1 MNMHVLGRTGSDGAV
16 GRSKGARIAVALLAT
31 AALCLGPA
39 VAASADDAVDPAAV
53 SDTAAAEVQAPV
65 AEEVVEA
72 PVVEEAAEEPAA
84 PVEEV
89 VVEEAVV
96 QVAEEPTVSAEV
108 QEPVSEATVAGEADA
123 TENDSSPE
131 DAAEEDAGTE
141 SVDEADPVEK
151 QASSSSE
158 SKKSPEENAVT
169 SGGHQGIDICHAT
182 SSDSNPYNSITVDV
196 DSIFGQNGH
205 DSHTKAGGTRSD
217 VIPAFWYIKNGNKHE
232 YSYPGTGSYYP
243 GKNLDATGVYMLQN
257 NCDMP
262 PEEPECPT
270 VDLAP
275 MVAIQGT
282 GDSDCPKPPDDC
294 WNTSDSTQIKG
305 GGGHDNE
312 CPEPPDDCW
321 YNDDSTQLRG
331 EGGHDNECPE
341 PPDDCWNDDDSPRML
356 SGDRRGSD
364 CPEPPDDCWSD
375 KELAQFK
382 GGDGRDHECPEPPE
396 CPVYDSQELPS
407 VQNADQARGGNH
419 HDPECPKPPECPT
432 PEDAT
437 AELQSADAAAKWD
450 GGDKWE
456 CPKQPEISVDPG
468 DCVTPTDGESEYS
481 EGSESLVTGSNL
493 RPGRDYLVTVTSGEG
508 TVFSEVFEADGDG
521 MVYAWVWIS
530 WPDTYTATISST
542 GHHQVSASTEF
553 KIAEC
558 PPPLRP
564 QLSAT
569 AVCVSGEL
577 QATLT
582 GSDLAWE
589 ESYAVTVSG
598 PSGFAWDGSLTGS
611 EAGTAETTVMLGE
624 AGNYVASMEGAAN
637 VEFTATKTCTENTV
651 IVTKTPPAL
660 AETGASD
667 ENSTGGLLWMG
678 LVAMVL
684 AVGMMLEP
692 TLRRRV
698 KR

>member
-1 MNMHVLGRTGSDGAV
+1 MKIHVHGRFGSDGAT

-39 VAASADDAVDPAAV
+39 VAASADDAVDPAAS
-53 SDTAAAEVQAPV
+53 SDTAAAEVQVPV
-65 AEEVVEA
+65 VEEVVEE
-72 PVVEEAAEEPAA
+72 PVVEEATEEPAA

-89 VVEEAVV
+89 MVEEAAAT
-96 QVAEEPTVSAEV
+96 VAEEPVAESSESTS
-108 QEPVSEATVAGEADA
+108 EPE
-123 TENDSSPE
+123 
-131 DAAEEDAGTE
+131 
-141 SVDEADPVEK
+141 
-151 QASSSSE
+151 ASSSEETDAADQAVVESQSE
-158 SKKSPEENAVT
+158 SSANKS
-169 SGGHQGIDICHAT
+169 
-182 SSDSNPYNSITVDV
+182 
-196 DSIFGQNGH
+196 
-205 DSHTKAGGTRSD
+205 K
-217 VIPAFWYIKNGNKHE
+217 
-232 YSYPGTGSYYP
+232 
-243 GKNLDATGVYMLQN
+243 
-257 NCDMP
+257 
-262 PEEPECPT
+262 
-270 VDLAP
+270 
-275 MVAIQGT
+275 
-282 GDSDCPKPPDDC
+282 DDEC
-294 WNTSDSTQIKG
+294 WN
-305 GGGHDNE
+305 
-312 CPEPPDDCW
+312 DDDW
-321 YNDDSTQLRG
+321 DNDDWKIRG
-331 EGGHDNECPE
+331 DRDHDPKCPE

-364 CPEPPDDCWSD
+364 CPEPPNDCWNDSD
-375 KELAQFK
+375 LVQFK
-382 GGDGRDHECPEPPE
+382 GGDGRGHDCPEPPE

-407 VQNADQARGGNH
+407 VQNAEQTRGGGH

-432 PEDAT
+432 PEDPT
-437 AELQSADAAAKWD
+437 SELPSLSGTAKWD
-450 GGDKWE
+450 GGGDKWE

-468 DCVTPTDGESEYS
+468 DCIAPTDGESEYS
-481 EGSESLVTGSNL
+481 EGSESLVVGSNL

-508 TVFSEVFEADGDG
+508 TVFSEEFEADGDG

-558 PPPLRP
+558 PPVLRP

-577 QATLT
+577 QATIS
-582 GSDLAWE
+582 GSDLAAE
-589 ESYAVTVSG
+589 ESYPVVVSG
-598 PSGFAWDGSLTGS
+598 PNGFMWNGSLTGS
-611 EAGTAETTVMLGE
+611 EAGTAETTVVLGE
-624 AGNYVASMEGAAN
+624 VGNYVASMEGAAA

-660 AETGASD
+660 AETGVSD